1 MAGLD
6 PRTALDY
13 RALDTVKRDLRTGDA
28 AATRDAT
35 RLAAK
40 KFEAEFLNLLMKQM
54 RSALPQEDPL
64 SSDTTRSWQA
74 MADQRLTDALSQ
86 RGVGLADM
94 IEKQLTRNR
103 TIDPAKAA
111 ALMQANAMA
120 TAVQG
125 AASATGE
132 ASGVATDAIPLNA
145 LKPLNAAGTLNA
157 LNTLNP
163 LNAAKSLKP
172 LNLGA
177 YGTAQAA
184 SASSATPAA
193 TAVSGSGKSTGNN
206 SASATT
212 TTTTAAGSETSLRRW
227 VQKAG
232 SAAPG
237 IGQRVNAANVRQEL
251 GTQRA
256 FVEKVNAEAQVAAQA
271 TGLPAEYMVGQAA
284 LESGWG
290 RSEIKAADGTQ
301 SFNLFGIK
309 AGSNWK
315 GKTIEVTTTEYINGA
330 PQKVKAKFRA
340 YDSYAEGFA
349 DYAKL
354 IQNSPRY
361 AGVRQAG
368 SATEFA
374 RALQQGGYATDPAY
388 AQKLAATIQSTQRIG
403 RSLT

>member
-6 PRTALDY
+6 PRTSLDY
-13 RALDTVKRDLRTGDA
+13 RALDTLKRDLRTGDA
-28 AATRDAT
+28 ATTRDAT
-35 RLAAK
+35 KLAAK

-54 RSALPQEDPL
+54 RAALPQEDPL
-64 SSDTTRSWQA
+64 NSDTSRSWQA
-74 MADQRLTDALSQ
+74 MADQRMTEALSQ

-103 TIDPAKAA
+103 GIDPAKAA
-111 ALMQANAMA
+111 ALAQGTPAPA
-120 TAVQG
+120 TPAK
-125 AASATGE
+125 AIPALEASATAGE
-132 ASGVATDAIPLNA
+132 DPIPLGALKATLNPTLNPTLTPA
-145 LKPLNAAGTLNA
+145 LKPLNLNA
-157 LNTLNP
+157 LVSKAADAPTANTRNST
-163 LNAAKSLKP
+163 AAITAPAGSVQ
-172 LNLGA
+172 A
-177 YGTAQAA
+177 GTA
-184 SASSATPAA
+184 P
-193 TAVSGSGKSTGNN
+193 SG
-206 SASATT
+206 
-212 TTTTAAGSETSLRRW
+212 ETSLRRW

-232 SAAPG
+232 AVAPT
-237 IGQRVNAANVRQEL
+237 IGQRVNAGVVRQEL
-251 GTQRA
+251 GSQRA
-256 FVEKVNAEAQVAAQA
+256 FVEKVSAEAQTVAAQ

-309 AGSNWK
+309 AGRNWT
-315 GKTIEVTTTEYINGA
+315 GKTIEVTTTEYINGV

-354 IQNSPRY
+354 IQNNPRY

-388 AQKLAATIQSTQRIG
+388 AQKLAGTIQSAQRIS
-403 RSLT
+403 RTLA

>member
-6 PRTALDY
+6 PRTSLDY
-13 RALDTVKRDLRTGDA
+13 RALDSLKRDLRTGDA
-28 AATRDAT
+28 ATTRDAT
-35 RLAAK
+35 KIAAK

-54 RSALPQEDPL
+54 RAALPQEDPL
-64 SSDTTRSWQA
+64 NSDTSRSWQA
-74 MADQRLTDALSQ
+74 MADQRMTEALSQ

-103 TIDPAKAA
+103 GIDPAKAA
-111 ALMQANAMA
+111 ALAQGTPPVTALNPGAQA
-120 TAVQG
+120 VL
-125 AASATGE
+125 
-132 ASGVATDAIPLNA
+132 ASGTGAGEDPIPLGALKPTLKPA
-145 LKPLNAAGTLNA
+145 LKPLNLNA
-157 LNTLNP
+157 MVAN
-163 LNAAKSLKP
+163 
-172 LNLGA
+172 
-177 YGTAQAA
+177 AA
-184 SASSATPAA
+184 SAPMANPRDGAA
-193 TAVSGSGKSTGNN
+193 AAPTGNVQG
-206 SASATT
+206 
-212 TTTTAAGSETSLRRW
+212 AAPAPAGTETSLRRW

-232 SAAPG
+232 AVAPT
-237 IGQRVNAANVRQEL
+237 IGQRVNAGVVRQEL
-251 GTQRA
+251 GSQRA
-256 FVEKVNAEAQVAAQA
+256 FVEKVSAEAKTVAAQ

-309 AGSNWK
+309 AGRNWT

-354 IQNSPRY
+354 IQNNPRY

-388 AQKLAATIQSTQRIG
+388 AQKLAGTIQSAQRI
-403 RSLT
+403 SWTLA